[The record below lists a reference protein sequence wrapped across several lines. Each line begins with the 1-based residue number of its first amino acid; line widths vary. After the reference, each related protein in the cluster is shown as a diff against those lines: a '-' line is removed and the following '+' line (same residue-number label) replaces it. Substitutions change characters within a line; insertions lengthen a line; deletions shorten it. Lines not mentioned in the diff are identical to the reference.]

1 MFTPRRL
8 LVVATAVALLSGCAS
23 PNPYDG
29 SQGQANNEP
38 SGMSKTAKYGGLGAL
53 AGALAGAAIDHNN
66 RGKGALI
73 GAVVAG
79 AGAAGYGY
87 YADQQEKKLRES
99 MANTGVE
106 VQRQGDQIKLI
117 MPGNITF
124 ATNSDAIS
132 SSFYQPLNNLA
143 NSLKQFNQ
151 NTIQIVGY
159 TDSDY
164 DVRFVYVE
172 KPDWF
177 MQVDAPRDVIER
189 PLDDELDV
197 SGWELRKTLGLL
209 RKSNPTLLEWL
220 DSPLVYR
227 QETEATAQLRALAEA
242 FYSPPAARNH
252 YLSMARKNFRGYL
265 QGETVR
271 FKKYFYVLRPLLA
284 VRWIDLGLGRP
295 PMTFADLLSTVNDAA
310 LLDEVATL
318 LALKRNA
325 GEAAYGPR
333 RPALHAFI
341 VAELE
346 REVPVLPRTREDSQR
361 LDRYLRD
368 TVKHFA

>member
-1 MFTPRRL
+1 MEHAERHPLDRAMRTRVLEELARIERERNVKVL
-8 LVVATAVALLSGCAS
+8 YACESGSRAW
-23 PNPYDG
+23 G
-29 SQGQANNEP
+29 
-38 SGMSKTAKYGGLGAL
+38 
-53 AGALAGAAIDHNN
+53 
-66 RGKGALI
+66 
-73 GAVVAG
+73 
-79 AGAAGYGY
+79 
-87 YADQQEKKLRES
+87 
-99 MANTGVE
+99 
-106 VQRQGDQIKLI
+106 
-117 MPGNITF
+117 F
-124 ATNSDAIS
+124 S
-132 SSFYQPLNNLA
+132 S
-143 NSLKQFNQ
+143 
-151 NTIQIVGY
+151 

-177 MQVDAPRDVIER
+177 IQVSEARDVIER
-189 PLDDELDV
+189 PLDDELDI

-220 DSPLVYR
+220 DSPLVYHS
-227 QETEATAQLRALAEA
+227 EEVATRSLRELAEA

-271 FKKYFYVLRPLLA
+271 FKKYFYVLMPLLA
-284 VRWIDLGLGRP
+284 VRWIDLCLGRP
-295 PMTFADLLSTVNDAA
+295 PMTFADLLGTVDDPQ

-341 VAELE
+341 QRELE
-346 REVPVLPRTREDSQR
+346 REVPVLPRTQADAKR
-361 LDRYLRD
+361 LDHYLRH
-368 TVKHFA
+368 TVNRYA

>member
-1 MFTPRRL
+1 M
-8 LVVATAVALLSGCAS
+8 
-23 PNPYDG
+23 
-29 SQGQANNEP
+29 Q
-38 SGMSKTAKYGGLGAL
+38 
-53 AGALAGAAIDHNN
+53 
-66 RGKGALI
+66 
-73 GAVVAG
+73 
-79 AGAAGYGY
+79 
-87 YADQQEKKLRES
+87 RE
-99 MANTGVE
+99 E
-106 VQRQGDQIKLI
+106 RHPL
-117 MPGNITF
+117 
-124 ATNSDAIS
+124 SDAMRARVVQALDKIEHERNVKVLYACES
-132 SSFYQPLNNLA
+132 GSRAWGFAS
-143 NSLKQFNQ
+143 
-151 NTIQIVGY
+151 

-252 YLSMARKNFRGYL
+252 YLSMARKTFRGHL

-295 PMTFADLLSTVNDAA
+295 PMTFADLLSTVNDAQ

-341 VAELE
+341 EAELE

-368 TVKHFA
+368 TVKRFA

>member
-1 MFTPRRL
+1 M
-8 LVVATAVALLSGCAS
+8 
-23 PNPYDG
+23 
-29 SQGQANNEP
+29 
-38 SGMSKTAKYGGLGAL
+38 
-53 AGALAGAAIDHNN
+53 
-66 RGKGALI
+66 
-73 GAVVAG
+73 
-79 AGAAGYGY
+79 
-87 YADQQEKKLRES
+87 EKEQHHPL
-99 MANTGVE
+99 
-106 VQRQGDQIKLI
+106 
-117 MPGNITF
+117 
-124 ATNSDAIS
+124 SDAMRARV
-132 SSFYQPLNNLA
+132 LDELA
-143 NSLKQFNQ
+143 RIERERNVTVLYACESGSRAWGFAS
-151 NTIQIVGY
+151 

-177 MQVDAPRDVIER
+177 VQVDTPRDVIER

-227 QETEATAQLRALAEA
+227 QQTQATEQLRALAEA

-252 YLSMARKNFRGYL
+252 YLSMAKKNFRGYL
-265 QGETVR
+265 QGDEVR

-295 PMTFADLLSTVNDAA
+295 PMTFADLLGTVDDSQ

-333 RPALHAFI
+333 RPALHEFI
-341 VAELE
+341 LRELE
-346 REVPVLPRTREDSQR
+346 RSVPVLPRTQADSQR
-361 LDRYLRD
+361 LDQYLRD
-368 TVKHFA
+368 TVNRYA